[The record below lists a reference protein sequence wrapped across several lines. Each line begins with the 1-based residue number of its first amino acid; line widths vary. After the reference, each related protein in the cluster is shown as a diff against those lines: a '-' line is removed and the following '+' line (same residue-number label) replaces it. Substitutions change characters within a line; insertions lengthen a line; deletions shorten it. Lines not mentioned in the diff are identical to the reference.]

1 MSRIVKFAR
10 LPWRKK
16 LLVAEAVRGLLR
28 AKILLALVPVR
39 KLLGEPLAGA
49 EVPVPDP
56 APAFL
61 AEISWAV
68 NAVSKVLRLSNI
80 CLVQALAARRM
91 ARRRGVATT
100 LFLGVGRDD
109 AGKLVFH
116 AWLRYGDRVV
126 TGGRAELSYRTLEA
140 FRETLPPPSTHP

>member
-1 MSRIVKFAR
+1 MSRIVTFAK
-10 LPWRKK
+10 LPLRKK
-16 LLVAEAVRGLLR
+16 LLAFEAVWGLLQ

-49 EVPVPDP
+49 EVPAPDP
-56 APAFL
+56 APAVL

-68 NAVSKVLRLSNI
+68 NAVSKVLRFSNI

-116 AWLRYGDRVV
+116 AWLKYGDRVV
-126 TGGRAELSYRTLEA
+126 TGGRAERSYRTLEA
-140 FRETLPPPSTHP
+140 FRDDSTVLSNHI

>member
-16 LLVAEAVRGLLR
+16 LLVAEAAGGLLR

-49 EVPVPDP
+49 EVPAPDP
-56 APAFL
+56 APAVL

-68 NAVSKVLRLSNI
+68 NAVSKVLRFSNI

-100 LFLGVGRDD
+100 LYLGVGRDN

-116 AWLRYGDRVV
+116 AWLRYGERVV
-126 TGGRAELSYRTLEA
+126 TGGRAERTYRTLEA
-140 FRETLPPPSTHP
+140 FRETLPSTPTHT